1 MLSLLSPIVSEWV
14 LPPVQSPRIL
24 PPGEMAC
31 KVSAV
36 SSAPVSTPSTLA
48 EALAELPPHTLIC
61 GSFFLLG
68 EAKAHLQQH
77 PDYRKTE
84 Q

>member
-1 MLSLLSPIVSEWV
+1 M

-24 PPGEMAC
+24 PPQEMAA
-31 KVSAV
+31 KVRAASA
-36 SSAPVSTPSTLA
+36 APICTPASLA
-48 EALAELPPHTLIC
+48 EALATLPPHTLIC

-68 EAKAHLQQH
+68 EAKAHLQQ
-77 PDYRKTE
+77 DTEYRLTA